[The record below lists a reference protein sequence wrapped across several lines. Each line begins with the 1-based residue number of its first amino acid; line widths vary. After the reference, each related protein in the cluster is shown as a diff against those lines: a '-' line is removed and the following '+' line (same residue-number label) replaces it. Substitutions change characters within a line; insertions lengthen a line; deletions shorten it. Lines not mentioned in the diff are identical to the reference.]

1 VIVRAVQ
8 VSDRGFYVV
17 ERDPRLL
24 QSGELRVSVIASP
37 ITGLDRDVVR
47 GLAGF
52 TGVPG
57 HAFVGRV
64 VDAEGAEASRLLGR
78 RVIGR
83 GSWGCMVCDPC
94 AAGFEENCAD
104 RRIPGLHGSDGGHA
118 EEIVLPS
125 RAVLPVDSRLT
136 DEAAALL
143 PLIAPWFA
151 AIDRGQLPDWTN
163 VLVIG
168 DGGVGLLASAA
179 LASAGYTVT
188 VRGRHGDRF
197 DFLRQFRANFN
208 LVGDEFEREGLR
220 PGRYGPALM
229 SYPYVVDASGDA
241 SGWLAAVELVAPG
254 GAIFM
259 ASSALDRTPRPVH
272 RVQEKAARVIGMR
285 EGLLEATMEIVA
297 NGLFDPTGVIT
308 SVHSFEEVQEAY
320 RRADHV
326 SEWIPLLLMK
336 DPEPDSGGQMPVRRP
351 ATGLDDEVGS

>member
-1 VIVRAVQ
+1 MRAVR
-8 VSDRGFYVV
+8 VGEGGPAVV
-17 ERDPRLL
+17 DRDPRPL
-24 QSGELRVSVIASP
+24 QTGELRVSVIASP
-37 ITGLDRDVVR
+37 ITGLDRDIAR
-47 GLAGF
+47 GLAPF
-52 TGVPG
+52 RGVPG
-57 HAFVGRV
+57 MAFVGRV
-64 VDAEGAEASRLLGR
+64 VDAEGADAARMLGR

-83 GSWGCMVCDPC
+83 GSWGCAVCDPC
-94 AAGFEENCAD
+94 TSGFEENCVD
-104 RRIPGLHGSDGGHA
+104 RRIPGFHGTDGGHA
-118 EEIVLPS
+118 EEVVLPT

-168 DGGVGLLASAA
+168 DGGTGLLAAA
-179 LASAGYTVT
+179 AIAAAGYTVT

-285 EGLLEATMEIVA
+285 EGMLEATMEIVA
-297 NGLFDPTGVIT
+297 SGLFDPTGVIT
-308 SVHSFEEVQEAY
+308 SVHSFENALEAY
-320 RRADHV
+320 RKAEAPR
-326 SEWIPLLLMK
+326 EWMPLLMMQ
-336 DPEPDSGGQMPVRRP
+336 DPGSGSGDHPPSRRP
-351 ATGLDDEVGS
+351 AVGLEEDPDS

>member
-1 VIVRAVQ
+1 MRAVRVGEGGPQ
-8 VSDRGFYVV
+8 LV
-17 ERDPRLL
+17 ERDPRSLHP
-24 QSGELRVSVIASP
+24 GELRVSVIASP
-37 ITGLDRDVVR
+37 VTGLDRDVAR
-47 GLAGF
+47 GLADF
-52 TGVPG
+52 RGVPG
-57 HAFVGRV
+57 TAFVGRV
-64 VDAEGAEASRLLGR
+64 VDAEGADAARLLGR

-83 GSWGCMVCDPC
+83 GSWGCAVCDPC
-94 AAGFEENCAD
+94 TSGFEENCSD
-104 RRIPGLHGSDGGHA
+104 RRIPGLRGADGGHA
-118 EEIVLPS
+118 DEIVLPA

-168 DGGVGLLASAA
+168 DGGIGLLAAA
-179 LASAGYTVT
+179 AIASAGYTVT

-241 SGWLAAVELVAPG
+241 SGWAAAVELVAPG

-297 NGLFDPTGVIT
+297 TGLFDPTGVIT
-308 SVHSFEEVQEAY
+308 SVHPFDDALGAY
-320 RRADHV
+320 RRAETPR
-326 SEWIPLLLMK
+326 EWIPLLAMK
-336 DPEPDSGGQMPVRRP
+336 DPGPASGEQPPARRP
-351 ATGLDDEVGS
+351 AIGLEDDPEH

>member
-1 VIVRAVQ
+1 MRAVR
-8 VSDRGFYVV
+8 VGDPGLEVV
-17 ERDPRLL
+17 ERDPRSLL
-24 QSGELRVSVIASP
+24 PGELRVSVIASP
-37 ITGLDRDVVR
+37 ITGLDRDVAH

-52 TGVPG
+52 RGVPG
-57 HAFVGRV
+57 HCFVGRV
-64 VDAEGAEASRLLGR
+64 IDAEGAEASRLLGR

-83 GSWGCMVCDPC
+83 GSWGCMVCDAC
-94 AAGFEENCAD
+94 AAGFEEYCAD
-104 RRIPGLHGSDGGHA
+104 RRIPGLHGTDGGHA

-125 RAVLPVDSRLT
+125 RAVLQVDSRLT
-136 DEAAALL
+136 DEAAALV
-143 PLIAPWFA
+143 PLVAPWFA
-151 AIDRGQLPDWTN
+151 AIDRGQLPNWTN

-168 DGGVGLLASAA
+168 DGGVGLLAAA
-179 LASAGYTVT
+179 VMSSAGYTVT

-208 LVGDEFEREGLR
+208 LVGDDFEREGLR

-259 ASSALDRTPRPVH
+259 ASSGLDRTPRPVH

-297 NGLFDPTGVIT
+297 SGLFDPTGVIT
-308 SVHSFEEVQEAY
+308 SVHSFEDVLDAY
-320 RRADHV
+320 QKAEQVH
-326 SEWIPLLLMK
+326 EWVPLLAMQ
-336 DPEPDSGGQMPVRRP
+336 DPGPHSDSHAPLRKP
-351 ATGLDDEVGS
+351 ATGLDEDLGS

>member
-1 VIVRAVQ
+1 MRVARVGDDGLQ
-8 VSDRGFYVV
+8 LL
-17 ERDPRLL
+17 ERDSRALRP
-24 QSGELRVSVIASP
+24 GEVRVSVIASP
-37 ITGLDRDVVR
+37 ITGLDRDMAR
-47 GLAGF
+47 GRSEF
-52 TGVPG
+52 HGVPG

-64 VDAEGAEASRLLGR
+64 VDAEGADAARLLGR

-83 GSWGCMVCDPC
+83 GSWGCAVCDPC
-94 AAGFEENCAD
+94 TAGFEENCSD
-104 RRIPGLHGSDGGHA
+104 RRIPGVHGTDGGHA
-118 EEIVLPS
+118 EEVVLPS

-136 DEAAALL
+136 DEAAALV

-151 AIDRGQLPDWTN
+151 AVDRGQLPDWTN

-168 DGGVGLLASAA
+168 DGGTGLLAAAA
-179 LASAGYTVT
+179 LAAAGYTVT

-208 LVGDEFEREGLR
+208 LVGDEYESEGLR

-229 SYPYVVDASGDA
+229 SYPFVVDASGDA

-272 RVQEKAARVIGMR
+272 RIQEKAVRVIGMR

-297 NGLFDPTGVIT
+297 SGLFDPTGVIT
-308 SVHSFEEVQEAY
+308 SVHSFDNVVEAY
-320 RRADHV
+320 RKAEQVR
-326 SEWIPLLLMK
+326 EWIPLLTMQ
-336 DPEPDSGGQMPVRRP
+336 DPGPHTGDHPVVPRP
-351 ATGLDDEVGS
+351 AIGLDDD